1 MSSRRPLIK
10 RLLLDVLKP
19 REIPTIEVSK
29 KICEIDGISH
39 VTVVVTEV
47 DARTETLK
55 VTVKG
60 DDVCYEKVASILQEG
75 GCVVR
80 SVDEVEVG
88 VQ

>member
-1 MSSRRPLIK
+1 MSSRKPSIK
-10 RLLLDVLKP
+10 RILLDVLKP
-19 REIPTIEVSK
+19 REIPTIEISK
-29 KICEIDGISH
+29 KICEIDGISN

-55 VTVKG
+55 VTIRG
-60 DDVCYEKVASILQEG
+60 EDICYEKVASTLQDG

-88 VQ
+88 MQ

>member
-1 MSSRRPLIK
+1 MGRPSIK

-19 REIPTIEVSK
+19 REISTVEISK
-29 KICEIDGISH
+29 KICEIDGISS

-55 VTVKG
+55 VTIRG
-60 DDVCYEKVASILQEG
+60 DDVRYERVASALQEG

-88 VQ
+88 AG

>member
-1 MSSRRPLIK
+1 MGRPSIK

-19 REIPTIEVSK
+19 REISTVEISK
-29 KICEIDGISH
+29 KICEIDGISS

-55 VTVKG
+55 VTIRG
-60 DDVCYEKVASILQEG
+60 DDVCYERVASALQEG

-88 VQ
+88 AG